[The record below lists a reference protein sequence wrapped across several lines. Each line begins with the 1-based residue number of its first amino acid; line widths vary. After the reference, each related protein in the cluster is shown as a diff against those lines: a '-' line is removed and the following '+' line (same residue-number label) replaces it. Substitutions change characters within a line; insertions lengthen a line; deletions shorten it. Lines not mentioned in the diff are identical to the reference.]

1 MKSMDD
7 IAKSCVYCGRIAAE
21 PTRDHIPPKSLFN
34 KPRPANL
41 ITVCACGC
49 CNERFRKD
57 EDYFWLTLSSR
68 SEAARN
74 PEAGDASFR
83 AIQNLARPEATGF
96 RSAFLGTVRS
106 LAVKTASGLYVGNT
120 LTYDVSFPRL
130 NRMAA
135 KITRGLFC
143 FETKGLLAANYL
155 ATARALDQFTESPED
170 KNLQRHLQQLLAH
183 AAAEQPHSVGRVFSY
198 RFKRDPD
205 DPQSSITLFHIY
217 ETTAFLGLTI
227 KRSDRPDKVWT
238 EWA

>member
-1 MKSMDD
+1 MDD
-7 IAKSCVYCGRIAAE
+7 IAKSCVYCGRIAAK

-106 LAVKTASGLYVGNT
+106 LAVKTASGLYVGDT
-120 LTYDVSFPRL
+120 LTYDVSFARL
-130 NRMAA
+130 NRVAA

-143 FETKGLLAANYL
+143 FETNRLLAANYL
-155 ATARALDQFTESPED
+155 ATARALDQFTESPEARTS
-170 KNLQRHLQQLLAH
+170 NGTFNSCSHTPLR
-183 AAAEQPHSVGRVFSY
+183 
-198 RFKRDPD
+198 
-205 DPQSSITLFHIY
+205 SSHTPSGGFFHIALS
-217 ETTAFLGLTI
+217 AFLTI
-227 KRSDRPDKVWT
+227 PNPRSPCSTFTKRQRSS
-238 EWA
+238 A